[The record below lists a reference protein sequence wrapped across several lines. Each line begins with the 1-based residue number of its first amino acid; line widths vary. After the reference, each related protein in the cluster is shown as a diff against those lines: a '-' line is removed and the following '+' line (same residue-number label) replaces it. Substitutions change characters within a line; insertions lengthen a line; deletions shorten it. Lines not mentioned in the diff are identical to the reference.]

1 MIDSTSRA
9 RRSVP
14 ATASKQ
20 SPEPSAT
27 AKSFRVDEKAIT
39 SRNGV
44 EFKVT
49 VDPSQTAAVRKLLH
63 LEEGKAERTRV
74 RFYDT
79 PQLDLFQRGVVL
91 RTRQVHNGPDD
102 VTLKLRPVEASR
114 IDPHWFTR
122 AGFKVETD
130 QVGERGVPSAS
141 LTLPL
146 KHGKIDDVDKGKKG
160 VGSLFTE
167 EQERLVAELSG
178 RPIDFKS
185 LSILGPAE
193 SRKWKAEPKH
203 GPGPLCIEEWT
214 LPDGRQLLEVS
225 IRAADTQSKEAARAL
240 QSYLE
245 GNGIRATS
253 TQETKTRAA
262 LDYFA
267 QHPRRP
273 GKDGATR
280 P

>member
-1 MIDSTSRA
+1 MCLMSRSISSA
-9 RRSVP
+9 RRGVP
-14 ATASKQ
+14 APASKQ

-27 AKSFRVDEKAIT
+27 TASFRVDEKAIT

-49 VDPSQTAAVRKLLH
+49 IDPSQAAAVRKLLH
-63 LEEGKAERTRV
+63 LSHSKAERTRV

-91 RTRQVHNGPDD
+91 RTRQVHDGPDD
-102 VTLKLRPVEASR
+102 VTLKLRPVDASR

-130 QVGERGVPSAS
+130 QVGEQGVPSAS

-146 KHGKIDDVDKGKKG
+146 KQGKSDEVDKGKKG
-160 VGSLFTE
+160 VGSLFTD

-178 RPIDFKS
+178 RPIDFKA
-185 LSILGPAE
+185 LSILGPVE

-203 GPGPLCIEEWT
+203 GPGPLSIEEWT
-214 LPDGRQLLEVS
+214 LPDGRQILEVS
-225 IRAADTQSKEAARAL
+225 IRAASSQSKEAVRAL
-240 QSYLE
+240 SSYLDSH
-245 GNGIRATS
+245 GIHPTS

-273 GKDGATR
+273 ARMG
-280 P
+280 